1 MTDGVRTAYAASDMT
16 DPPEWADLRATATKA
31 GMLIAA
37 TDGTAHW
44 LLHGGVP
51 ALRLVAPMDV
61 GGGAN
66 WIGLRRNSAHVTT
79 GIALT
84 PLLPGWAALPLLL
97 AVLLMAWR
105 REGR

>member
-1 MTDGVRTAYAASDMT
+1 MA

-31 GMLIAA
+31 GAIIAA
-37 TDGTAHW
+37 TDGSAHW
-44 LLHGGVP
+44 LLSGGVP
-51 ALRLVAPMDV
+51 ALRLVAPADV
-61 GGGAN
+61 SGGAD
-66 WIGLRRNSAHVTT
+66 WIGLRRNDAHVTT

-97 AVLLMAWR
+97 VVLLVAWR